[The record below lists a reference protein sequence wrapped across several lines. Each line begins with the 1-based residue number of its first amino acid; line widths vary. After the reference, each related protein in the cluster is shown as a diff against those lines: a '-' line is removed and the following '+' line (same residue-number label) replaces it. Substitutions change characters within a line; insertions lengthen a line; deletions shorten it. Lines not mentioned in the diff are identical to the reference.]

1 MGCNSKNLTTS
12 QEKTLCVNGTVTKVL
27 VVVDEGNKEIKK
39 IYDLENGGEVDALQY
54 DPCDF
59 DRPCRIIDLTAEV
72 TIVSANNI
80 IGDTTTGEFIVSNL
94 GNALTDEPSEL
105 RITKPEN
112 GTIVLNT
119 NLNFVENDNIIVVT
133 IPSGLGQQTIPYT
146 FTAET
151 EGQSEI
157 DVEIIN
163 YEDTDTSNNENSV
176 EVNVDELLL
185 PDVTVGLRVENIQIN
200 EGDSISIVVN
210 VSNIGNVATSEN
222 TLERLSK
229 PEYGTFTLNTVIPF
243 IENSTEFVFT
253 LPPGLDVGLLNRE
266 IIEIVYENNAGVGT
280 EEIIVTVE
288 NSEEINLNNNSD
300 SENVIINE
308 VVLPDLSLN
317 VTSDKNSVT
326 NSETLSIFYEI
337 SEVNNVDTDGSVVVA
352 GQGHTV
358 IVPVF
363 PVGFNFDGW
372 DNSLSGNANWTFNP
386 NVGLNGVFVRT
397 NPLMANE
404 SDIVEIRGNFNFN
417 APVVVN
423 FTGTI
428 VSGSGG
434 EINGANN
441 GSSVEV
447 SYNN

>member
-222 TLERLSK
+222 TLVRLSK